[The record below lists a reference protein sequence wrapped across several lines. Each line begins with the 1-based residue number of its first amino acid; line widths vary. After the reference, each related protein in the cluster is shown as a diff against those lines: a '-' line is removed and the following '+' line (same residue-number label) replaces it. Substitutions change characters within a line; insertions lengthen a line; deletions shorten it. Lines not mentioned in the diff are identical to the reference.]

1 VGTFIIPI
9 IIPLSLLQNG
19 ESSAGIAAL
28 LTKPTNSLYVT
39 LGAVAFLLFTAV
51 INVTASTSFSREG
64 KGFWLSRAIPV
75 PPGRQVYAKFLLSMA
90 VAAAAMLL
98 AAVLLL
104 LVLKFSAGQTL
115 LVLVLGLL
123 GAAPINVVNMLPD
136 LFHPKLLWTNPYEAV
151 KQNMNVLLAMVL
163 AVVLIG
169 VDVAFTLILAAFR
182 LNEWGIYLAL
192 AALQIVLTIVGLRV
206 LEAASQ
212 RYYKIEA

>member
-1 VGTFIIPI
+1 
-9 IIPLSLLQNG
+9 
-19 ESSAGIAAL
+19 
-28 LTKPTNSLYVT
+28 
-39 LGAVAFLLFTAV
+39 
-51 INVTASTSFSREG
+51 
-64 KGFWLSRAIPV
+64 
-75 PPGRQVYAKFLLSMA
+75 
-90 VAAAAMLL
+90 
-98 AAVLLL
+98 LLL